1 MTIAPLPD
9 WRNFLTIF
17 KASSVDKNSLI
28 KPWVKDGETAGWLTR
43 STWSLALIVF
53 WKTRELSSV
62 KPLIVWIPDF
72 FCNEPLLLLRLSGV
86 RLFFYPV
93 TAQFEPEYNFC
104 RLAARQNPPNIFL
117 LVHYFGKPATGV
129 LAKEFCQV
137 NRCWLVEDAAHVLRP
152 VPGIGEFGDFILY
165 SPHKLLA
172 LFEGALL
179 IVRKKGPSRFSD
191 DFVNSLDDPGS
202 WHETLYQEFNTK
214 IGIARSYVPIVI
226 WTLKRL
232 LQKCNINRTVFQTFS
247 HTNYQNEVATVID
260 PKMSNLSSRLLKME
274 INKLGTISSA
284 RRKHYLLWKYI
295 FDKEDALGVDKIFEL
310 EADNSN
316 WSPYHVVLKCE
327 RNIEKIFN
335 SLQTQNLL
343 PTTWPDLAP
352 EVTENPEHH
361 GVALALRYSRMYL
374 PVHQSLREAHFFKI
388 LKKYNR
394 LIQLKPNDS
403 LISTNDTPRWRWH
416 KFLKVVGKSNLLQS
430 WTYGEAKMRT
440 EGWEVQRLVFSK
452 SDEPIAL
459 VQILEKRIAGLLKVH
474 RINRGPLFFPNAN
487 FEDKMA
493 VLSKLLKLGNIF
505 QGAILLIAPE
515 LDFSGANSAILISNK
530 VRGYNPSYL
539 TSAWLDLN
547 LDEQTL
553 RANLNG
559 KWRNALVAAEK
570 NIAEVEIGSGPDLMN
585 WMTER
590 YKENMLIKGF
600 EGISLPVLKELYANF
615 STDSPLIICRVRID
629 NEYIAGICIACHGS
643 AATYLIGWSGLVGRE
658 LKANYLLLW
667 STFQYLRM
675 NGFRWFDLGGIDK
688 EGTMG
693 VAEFKLGIS
702 GESYSLISEGWKL

>member
-9 WRNFLTIF
+9 WRNFLAIF
-17 KASSVDKNSLI
+17 KASSVDKNSLL

-43 STWSLALIVF
+43 SAWSLALIAY
-53 WKTRELSSV
+53 WKTRELSGE
-62 KPLIVWIPDF
+62 KPLVVWIPDF
-72 FCNEPLLLLRLSGV
+72 FCNEPLFLLRLSGV

-93 TAQFEPEYNFC
+93 TAQFEPDYNFC

-137 NRCWLVEDAAHVLRP
+137 NGCWLVEDAAHVLRP

-172 LFEGALL
+172 LFDGALL
-179 IVRKKGPSRFSD
+179 IVRKKGPSKFSD
-191 DFVNSLDDPGS
+191 HFVNSLDDPGS
-202 WHETLYQEFNTK
+202 WHEILYQEFNTK
-214 IGIARSYVPIVI
+214 IGIVRSYAPIVI

-232 LQKCNINRTVFQTFS
+232 LQKCNFSRTFFQSFRHS
-247 HTNYQNEVATVID
+247 SDQKEVTNIIH

-274 INKLGTISSA
+274 INKLATISSF
-284 RRKHYLLWKYI
+284 RKKHYLLWKHI
-295 FDKEDALGVDKIFEL
+295 FDKEDGLEVDKIFEL

-316 WSPYHVVLKCE
+316 WSPYHVVIKCE
-327 RNIEKIFN
+327 RNAEEFFN
-335 SLQTQNLL
+335 YLQTQNLF
-343 PTTWPDLAP
+343 PTSWPDLAP
-352 EVTENPEHH
+352 EVVENPELY
-361 GVALALRYSRMYL
+361 GAALALRYSRIYL
-374 PVHQSLREAHFFKI
+374 PVHQSLREVHFFKI

-394 LIQLKPNDS
+394 LVKIKPSNFLVS
-403 LISTNDTPRWRWH
+403 SNDTPRWRWY
-416 KFLKVVGKSNLLQS
+416 KFLKVIGKSNLLQS

-440 EGWEVQRLVFSK
+440 EGWAVQRLVFSR
-452 SDEPIAL
+452 SDVPVAL
-459 VQILEKRIAGLLKVH
+459 VQILEKRIAGLLRVH
-474 RINRGPLFFPNAN
+474 RINRGPLFFPNASS
-487 FEDKMA
+487 EDKMA
-493 VLSKLLKLGNIF
+493 VLSELLKLGNIF

-515 LDFSGANSAILISNK
+515 LDFSGANLAILISNK
-530 VRGYNPSYL
+530 VRGYNPRNL

-553 RANLNG
+553 RTNLNG

-570 NIAEVEIGSGPDLMN
+570 YSAEVEIGSGPELMN

-600 EGISLPVLKELYANF
+600 EGIPLPALKELYENF
-615 STDSPLIICRVRID
+615 SSDCPLLICRVRKD

-667 STFQYLRM
+667 NAFQHLRM

-688 EGTMG
+688 EGTTG

-702 GESYSLISEGWKL
+702 GEPYSLISEGWKI